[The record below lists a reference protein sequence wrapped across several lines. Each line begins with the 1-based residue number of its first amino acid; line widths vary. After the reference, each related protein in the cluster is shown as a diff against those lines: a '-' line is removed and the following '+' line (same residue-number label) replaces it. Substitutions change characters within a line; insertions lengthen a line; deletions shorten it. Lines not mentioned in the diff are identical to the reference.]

1 MDPSDLPDETLFEG
15 ALNCRTPEERAA
27 YLDRVCANNPK
38 LRQQLEALLSSHEQ
52 SGHFLETPP
61 TDRPTI
67 RLELPATEEVT
78 GTTIGRYKLLQKIGE
93 GGMGDVYMAEQTEPV
108 VRKVAFKI
116 IKLGMDT
123 KQVVAR
129 FEAERQAL
137 ALMDHP
143 NIAKVLDAGATDTGR
158 PFFVMEL
165 VHGVPITEYCDKNR
179 LTTEPR
185 LKLFI
190 AVCQAIQHAHQKGI
204 IHRDIKPSN
213 VMVTLH
219 DGVPVPK
226 VIDFGVA
233 KATNQRLTEKT
244 LFTNYAQMIGTPA
257 YMSPEQAEMSG
268 LDIDTRTDVYALGVL
283 LYELLTGTTPFDAKE
298 LLRKGYAEMQRI
310 IAQEE
315 PLKPSTKMSTLQE
328 EQRTVVAGN
337 RGVAGATLSRT
348 LRGDLDWIVM
358 KCLEKDRTRRYE
370 TANGLAMDLHRHL
383 HSEAITARPPSS
395 AYLVQKLIKRN
406 KLVFACGIAVGLAML
421 VTLVVLIFTTIR
433 VTRERNQKTS
443 ALQAESAAKEE
454 ATQRTFE
461 AREQLFIALTNQ
473 ARAFRTSGRL
483 GQRVKSLAALSAAAQ
498 IHQDANLRDEAIAA
512 LARPDLQ
519 PGQSPIPWEPG
530 NYLYPLA
537 FDALYQRYARIEPNG
552 EIFVCSS
559 EDGRVIQQIS
569 SQPIKEYRFLGL
581 SPDGECVA
589 KLEADG
595 RLRIWR
601 VADGGPAWAQQTTNC
616 SAVAFSQD
624 SRWLVTGE
632 GNSIIRI
639 DLQSGREINRWA
651 TAGPVSQLAIDS
663 TDQKLAVAYF
673 RGEEISIHQVLD
685 GKTIAALVVGPTS
698 PQALAWHH
706 SGDYLA
712 VGGVDSRIQVWNIQS
727 RECLATL
734 QGHAQRVTALGF
746 HPLSDLL
753 ASYGWDGVLRLWE
766 PWSGRQLLETPSQTV
781 IQFSSDGRWL
791 GSGWEGREQ
800 YQMLQISYSSVYAS
814 LPYPMT
820 PRDFT
825 IFDGDLSSDGR
836 WFVCG
841 TDQGVQLRSLPDGQ
855 IAALLPI
862 GASWSPL
869 FTPDGKSILVASV
882 AGVSRWPFQQLGPDH
897 FQIGPPTTIPLPFPR
912 PMRASISSD
921 GRTLAVVSE
930 RSGKAVVVDPAS
942 DQPPRMTVDHQAA
955 GCVELSKDARVFA
968 TSGWHSR
975 VVRLFETQSGQLLG
989 EWPVPPY
996 SRAFLS
1002 PDNRTLV
1009 ISQGYEYSF
1018 WNVATTNLMRRL
1030 PRQGSGFGGIVAF
1043 SADGQLIALP
1053 ISPGIVEIQLTESG
1067 QTVARLEDPFGD
1079 RSGWMAFTA
1088 DNHDLIVCA
1097 PYAPAI
1103 HVWHLD
1109 ELRRQL
1115 SEFSGDWPGFPPL
1128 PDQKNT
1134 ERTVKRPVPTVEVV
1148 GLVLLENN

>member
-1 MDPSDLPDETLFEG
+1 MDPSELPDETLFEG
-15 ALNCRTPEERAA
+15 ALNCRTSEERAA
-27 YLDRVCANNPK
+27 YLDRVCANNPE
-38 LRQQLEALLSSHEQ
+38 LRQQLEALLHSHEQ
-52 SGHFLETPP
+52 SGQFLETSP
-61 TDRPTI
+61 TDRPTVH
-67 RLELPATEEVT
+67 LELPKTEEVT
-78 GTTIGRYKLLQKIGE
+78 GTAIGRYKLLQKIGE

-179 LTTEPR
+179 LSTEPR

-244 LFTNYAQMIGTPA
+244 LFTNYAQLIGTPA

-298 LLRKGYAEMQRI
+298 LLQKGYAEMQRI

-383 HSEAITARPPSS
+383 QSEAITARPPSS

-406 KLVFACGIAVGLAML
+406 KLVFACGLAVGLAML
-421 VTLVVLIFTTIR
+421 VTLVVLFLTTIR
-433 VTRERNQKTS
+433 VTRERNQKDL
-443 ALQAESAAKEE
+443 ALHAESEAKEL
-454 ATQRTFE
+454 ATQRAQET
-461 AREQLFIALTNQ
+461 REQLFIALTNQ
-473 ARAFRTSGRL
+473 ARASRTSGRL
-483 GQRVKSLAALSAAAQ
+483 GQRVDSLAALSAAAQ
-498 IHQDANLRDEAIAA
+498 IHRNENLRDDAIAA
-512 LARPDLQ
+512 LALPDLQ
-519 PGQSPIPWEPG
+519 RGQSSIPWEPR
-530 NYLYPLA
+530 NYVYPLA

-552 EIFVCSS
+552 EIFVCTS
-559 EDGRVIQQIS
+559 EDGSVIQQIS
-569 SQPIKEYRFLGL
+569 SQPINEYRYFGL
-581 SPDGECVA
+581 SPDGEYVT
-589 KLEADG
+589 KLEEDG
-595 RLRIWR
+595 LLRIWQ
-601 VADGGPAWAQQTTNC
+601 VADGQQILAQKTTNC
-616 SAVAFSQD
+616 SGVNFSHD
-624 SRWLVTGE
+624 SRWLVTGQ
-632 GNSIIRI
+632 GHSIIQI
-639 DLQSGREINRWA
+639 DLRTGSEINRLS
-651 TAGPVSQLAIDS
+651 TAGLVSQLAIDS
-663 TDQKLAVAYF
+663 SDQQIAVAYF
-673 RGEEISIHQVLD
+673 RGEEISIYDVSAGQ
-685 GKTIAALVVGPTS
+685 TIAALPVGPTS
-698 PQALAWHH
+698 PQVLAWHH
-706 SGDYLA
+706 SGDYFA
-712 VGGVDSRIQVWNIQS
+712 VGGVDSRIQIWNVRS

-734 QGHAQRVTALGF
+734 KGHAQRVTGLGF

-781 IQFSSDGRWL
+781 IRFSSDGRWL
-791 GSGWEGREQ
+791 GSGWEGRNQ
-800 YQMLQISYSSVYAS
+800 YQLLQISYSSVYSS
-814 LPYPMT
+814 LPYPIKK
-820 PRDFT
+820 RDFS
-825 IFDGDLSSDGR
+825 IFDGDLSPDGR
-836 WFVCG
+836 WLVCG
-841 TDQGVQLRSLPDGQ
+841 TDDGVQVRSLPDGQ
-855 IAALLPI
+855 IAATLPT
-862 GASWSPL
+862 GPTCSAL
-869 FTPDGKSILVASV
+869 FTPDGQALLVTSV
-882 AGVSRWPFQQLGPDH
+882 TGVGRWPFQQLGPDQ
-897 FQIGPPTTIPLPFPR
+897 FRLGPPTFVPLPIPR
-912 PMRASISSD
+912 PTRASISSD
-921 GRTLAVVSE
+921 GRTLAVVGE
-930 RSGKAVVVDPAS
+930 RSEQVVVVDLAS
-942 DQPPRMTVDHQAA
+942 NQPPRVTVNHPAA
-955 GCVELSKDARVFA
+955 GYVALSKDGRVFA

-975 VVRLFETQSGQLLG
+975 VVRLFETETGQLLG

-996 SRAFLS
+996 SRAFIS
-1002 PDNRTLV
+1002 PDDRTLV

-1018 WNVATTNLMRRL
+1018 WNVATTNLIRRL
-1030 PRQGSGFGGIVAF
+1030 PRQGSGFGSSVAF
-1043 SADGQLIALP
+1043 SADAQLIALP
-1053 ISPGIVEIQLTESG
+1053 IAPGIVEIQLTETG
-1067 QTVARLEDPFGD
+1067 GTVARLEDPFGD

-1088 DNHDLIVCA
+1088 GNHDLIVCA
-1097 PYAPAI
+1097 PYVPAI

-1128 PDQKNT
+1128 PDQKSV
-1134 ERTVKRPVPTVEVV
+1134 EQVVKRSVPTVEVV
-1148 GLVLLENN
+1148 GAESLETN